1 MASISEKIAV
11 ALDLK
16 MKDVGKRN
24 LHWTQKMKIENQIL
38 NEELHKMTDL
48 YKSSITFVGSLSSQQ
63 SGEDDVPENDPNDF
77 SNDENE
83 DDEGDDPSD
92 DEGDFP
98 NFNIKSGFIIY
109 VVKSF
114 DDQKV
119 VYLNVKPTWRLNNV
133 KMFIY
138 AKWKIPPNFQ
148 KFIDIR
154 GNTLYGNLSISD
166 NNIRPNQSI
175 YLQLSISGGGKGV
188 RKSIIKKEERQRT
201 DEKDKSVFE
210 QAFATAVLINNAP
223 LFSLEGAVEEMDVEA
238 MKRMKTFLFKDK
250 SVAST
255 KLAKMHEYFQ
265 QYQTMLKALKKL
277 EGAMEELQNR
287 VHKELADKFTKSDDD
302 KPDLDAVK
310 EMVSNTLAVREYA
323 NKHKR
328 NVEDKDL

>member
-1 MASISEKIAV
+1 M

-48 YKSSITFVGSLSSQQ
+48 YKSSITLVGSLSSQQ

-83 DDEGDDPSD
+83 DDEGDEPSD

-109 VVKSF
+109 VVKGF

-138 AKWKIPPNFQ
+138 ATWKIPPNFQ
-148 KFIDIR
+148 KYIDNR
-154 GNTLYGNLSISD
+154 GNTL
-166 NNIRPNQSI
+166 
-175 YLQLSISGGGKGV
+175 
-188 RKSIIKKEERQRT
+188 
-201 DEKDKSVFE
+201 
-210 QAFATAVLINNAP
+210 
-223 LFSLEGAVEEMDVEA
+223 
-238 MKRMKTFLFKDK
+238 
-250 SVAST
+250 
-255 KLAKMHEYFQ
+255 
-265 QYQTMLKALKKL
+265 
-277 EGAMEELQNR
+277 
-287 VHKELADKFTKSDDD
+287 
-302 KPDLDAVK
+302 
-310 EMVSNTLAVREYA
+310 
-323 NKHKR
+323 
-328 NVEDKDL
+328 